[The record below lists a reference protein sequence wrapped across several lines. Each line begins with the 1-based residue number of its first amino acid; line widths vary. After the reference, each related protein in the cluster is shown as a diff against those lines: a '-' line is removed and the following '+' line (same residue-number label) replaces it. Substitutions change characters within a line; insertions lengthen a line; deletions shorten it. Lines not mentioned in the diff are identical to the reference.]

1 MNTQPKF
8 NSILT
13 PIREFWRKNP
23 TKGIE
28 LASGSNKSSEN
39 ATLVFLQLW
48 FFCPE
53 MTLPHRS
60 FQVKSMMKNQ
70 WMFTFFCF
78 FGKFIKTEI
87 KFEVK
92 VNDLGSADYD
102 NVFGRHASHYT
113 LRQIDNTIW
122 LRIHSSSS
130 LQYAL
135 TRWPRWRSSWGSCRR
150 SSPWSWL
157 LNWWMS

>member
-1 MNTQPKF
+1 MYIWIQQKF
-8 NSILT
+8 QKCD
-13 PIREFWRKNP
+13 F
-23 TKGIE
+23 GFF
-28 LASGSNKSSEN
+28 
-39 ATLVFLQLW
+39 ATLI
-48 FFCPE
+48 FCPE

-70 WMFTFFCF
+70 SINVYFFFCF

-102 NVFGRHASHYT
+102 NVSGRHVSHYT

-135 TRWPRWRSSWGSCRR
+135 TR
-150 SSPWSWL
+150 
-157 LNWWMS
+157 